1 MKQKPMPLMDLT
13 LVERVPPVDLTL
25 TERVLQVG

>member
-1 MKQKPMPLMDLT
+1 VKWEPMPLMDLT

>member
-1 MKQKPMPLMDLT
+1 MKWEAMPLMDLT